1 MSSNCLDSKSPS
13 SSDALSSSPS
23 CLLTPTS
30 FSSSNDGQGSASLC
44 TPKQNPIRHRAL
56 ENLMRDRV
64 SKSPQLQIP
73 ASPVMA
79 RLGYGTGV
87 GVFLLERSPRP
98 NGDISSPWAIKKTMR
113 MQEDDEIITA
123 RLEYEA
129 ETLKKLCH
137 PNIIGY
143 RAFGKTTSPD
153 AAFLALEKASK
164 SLSDLIED
172 RVEEVMMIEKCDE
185 EAPFPASKIEK
196 VAIDVAKAL
205 AYLHD
210 EVKMVHG
217 DVKSANVLVFGDFE
231 TIKICDFG
239 VARKLN
245 QKGEVEGNYVGT
257 EIWNAME
264 VITVK
269 RGGEKKFP
277 ITHKADMYPF
287 GLTVFEMISLK
298 PPHLSSA
305 EDSYLETSQTD
316 NSTAGDDSVVEVE
329 PSFDEEAYEL
339 ALSRYIGTRP
349 LLPDIDFDSSYNHI
363 LGVFYCCTDEDP
375 TKRPDA
381 KDVVAAL
388 EIDAQK

>member
-1 MSSNCLDSKSPS
+1 MSSTPTESKTPSSGDEMSPS
-13 SSDALSSSPS
+13 PT

-30 FSSSNDGQGSASLC
+30 VSSGNGSSSMC
-44 TPKQNPIRHRAL
+44 TPKQNPIRLRAL
-56 ENLMRDRV
+56 ENLMKERV

-73 ASPVMA
+73 ASPVME

-98 NGDISSPWAIKKTMR
+98 NGDASSPWAIKKTMR
-113 MQEDDEIITA
+113 MKEDDEVITA

-129 ETLKKLCH
+129 DILRQLCH

-172 RVEEVMMIEKCDE
+172 RVEEVMMIENCDE
-185 EAPFPASKIEK
+185 EAPFPAKKIEK
-196 VAIDVAKAL
+196 VAIDVGKAL
-205 AYLHD
+205 TYLHD
-210 EVKMVHG
+210 EMKMVHG

-245 QKGEVEGNYVGT
+245 AKGEVEGNYVGT
-257 EIWNAME
+257 EIWNALE

-269 RGGEKKFP
+269 RGGVKKFP

-287 GLTVFEMISLK
+287 GLTIFEMISLK

-316 NSTAGDDSVVEVE
+316 NATDDSVVVLEQ
-329 PSFDEEAYEL
+329 SFDEEAYEL

-363 LGVFYCCTDEDP
+363 LGVFYCCTEEDP
-375 TKRPDA
+375 SRRPDA